1 MRNWKQ
7 DELKDDCKITKK
19 DDIHN
24 VSRRKNS
31 TNFEET
37 QPITTFRNDSQLTN
51 IAHRKNL

>member
-37 QPITTFRNDSQLTN
+37 QPITTFRNDSQLAN